1 MAMGPEAQYPPNVI
15 VDFNPEKP
23 HVIILAPVG
32 TISAR
37 RDT

>member
-1 MAMGPEAQYPPNVI
+1 MHPEAQHEPNVI
-15 VDFNPEKP
+15 VDFNPENP

-32 TISAR
+32 TIPAR